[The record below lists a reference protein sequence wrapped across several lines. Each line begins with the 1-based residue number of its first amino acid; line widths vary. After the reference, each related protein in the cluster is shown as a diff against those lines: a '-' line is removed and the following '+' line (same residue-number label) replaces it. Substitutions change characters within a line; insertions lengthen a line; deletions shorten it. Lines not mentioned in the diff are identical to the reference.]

1 MNKEESQNIAKPA
14 NVQDKIKLFSKEKSK
29 KIVAEIKKKTNTG
42 KQPDIS
48 LLDTTMVLETVCE
61 RPKGLTEV
69 RRDGKDNAAVIRVI
83 KEEYR
88 RCKEKNEMSDLQ
100 LTEHMRSFA
109 AACWVRNL
117 LNFSLHFL
125 HIKYN
130 HIFAL

>member
-1 MNKEESQNIAKPA
+1 MNKEESQNNAKPA
-14 NVQDKIKLFSKEKSK
+14 NVQDKIKLFSKQKSQ
-29 KIVAEIKKKTNTG
+29 KILAEIKKKTNTS

-48 LLDTTMVLETVCE
+48 TTMALETVCE
-61 RPKGLTEV
+61 RPSGLTEV

-88 RCKEKNEMSDLQ
+88 QCKEKNEMSDLQ

-117 LNFSLHFL
+117 L
-125 HIKYN
+125 
-130 HIFAL
+130 

>member
-1 MNKEESQNIAKPA
+1 MNKEESQNHAKSTS
-14 NVQDKIKLFSKEKSK
+14 VQDKIKLFSKEKSK
-29 KIVAEIKKKTNTG
+29 KIVSEIKKKTNTS

-48 LLDTTMVLETVCE
+48 TTMALETVCE
-61 RPKGLTEV
+61 RPSGLTEV

-88 RCKEKNEMSDLQ
+88 QCKEKNEMSDLQ

-117 LNFSLHFL
+117 L
-125 HIKYN
+125 
-130 HIFAL
+130 